1 MKVSNLKEKLKPY
14 LLLSPILFVLIT
26 IFVSGIVMG
35 AIQSL
40 GYFKAVGLTEFT
52 LKYYKEVLTSRGFLS
67 SLRFSLYTSLASSII
82 AIVCGV
88 LLSYAILQIKA
99 KKEIVESLYRV
110 PIIVPHIV
118 SVLLIYNILSQSGII
133 PRILYEA
140 GLITDQSQFPSILY
154 EKNGIGVIIAYLW
167 KEIPFVALT
176 TYTILSKVSN
186 KLSDV
191 AGNLGANKRQIFFY
205 ILLPLIM
212 HSVFSS
218 FIIIFAF
225 SFGAYEVPLLL
236 GPTQPKA
243 LPVQAFIQYSNPVLQ
258 NRPYAM
264 VYNVLITLIALILT
278 GLYYKTFE
286 KIYKYDR

>member
-1 MKVSNLKEKLKPY
+1 
-14 LLLSPILFVLIT
+14 
-26 IFVSGIVMG
+26 MG
-35 AIQSL
+35 LIQSF

-52 LKYYKEVLTSRGFLS
+52 LKYYKDVITSKGFLS
-67 SLRFSLYTSLASSII
+67 SLKFSLYTSFTSSLI

-88 LLSYAILQIKA
+88 SLSYGILQIKGR
-99 KKEIVESLYRV
+99 KEIVESLYRV
-110 PIIVPHIV
+110 PVVVPHIV

-133 PRILYEA
+133 PRILYGA
-140 GLITDQSQFPSILY
+140 GLITDQSQFPSILH
-154 EKNGIGVIIAYLW
+154 EKNGIGIIIAYLW

-186 KLSDV
+186 KLSD
-191 AGNLGANKRQIFFY
+191 AAKNLGANKRQVFFY

-212 HSVFSS
+212 PSIFSS
-218 FIIIFAF
+218 FVIIFAF

-243 LPVQAFIQYSNPVLQ
+243 LPVQAFIEYSNPVLQ

-264 VYNVLITLIALILT
+264 VYNILITLIALILT
-278 GLYYKTFE
+278 GVYYKTFE
-286 KIYKYDR
+286 KVYKYDR

>member
-1 MKVSNLKEKLKPY
+1 
-14 LLLSPILFVLIT
+14 
-26 IFVSGIVMG
+26 MG

-52 LKYYKEVLTSRGFLS
+52 LKYYKEVLTSRGFIS
-67 SLRFSLYTSLASSII
+67 SLRFSLYTSFISSII
-82 AIVCGV
+82 AIICGV
-88 LLSYAILQIKA
+88 LLSYGILQVKG
-99 KKEIVESLYRV
+99 KKEIIESIYRL

-133 PRILYEA
+133 PRILYET
-140 GLITDQSQFPSILY
+140 GLIANQGQFPSILY
-154 EKNGIGVIIAYLW
+154 EKNGVGIIIAYLW

-176 TYTILSKVSN
+176 TYTILRKVSN
-186 KLSDV
+186 RLSD
-191 AGNLGANKRQIFFY
+191 AAANLGANKMQVFFY
-205 ILLPLIM
+205 VLLPLIM
-212 HSVFSS
+212 PSVFSS

-225 SFGAYEVPLLL
+225 SFGGYEVPLLL

-243 LPVQAFIQYSNPVLQ
+243 LPVQAFIEYSNPVLV

-264 VYNVLITLIALILT
+264 VYNILITLIALILT
-278 GLYYKTFE
+278 GLYYKAFE